1 MEPDVSESYHFI
13 FWPPITNFK
22 AAFCEI
28 QNDWGELAVG
38 EG

>member
-13 FWPPITNFK
+13 FWPPTKLLK

>member
-13 FWPPITNFK
+13 FWPPITKLLK

-28 QNDWGELAVG
+28 QNDWGESCW
-38 EG
+38 